1 MAVTD
6 EYRTGTLAAL
16 AASVPKIDTV
26 DKRIIEAL
34 QQDGRCPFTRLA
46 RDLGISEAAV
56 RARVRKLTDA
66 GVIQVVAVTNPLMLG
81 FGTMSII
88 GVQTDA
94 NLQQVAD
101 HVARWE
107 ETSYVVIAAGS
118 FDLLVEVVCV
128 DNKHLLEV
136 VRRLREVQG
145 VRSTE
150 TFMYLDLYKQTFGWG
165 TR

>member
-1 MAVTD
+1 MAATAP
-6 EYRTGTLAAL
+6 R
-16 AASVPKIDTV
+16 IDPV

-34 QQDGRCPFTRLA
+34 QRDGRCPFTRLA
-46 RDLGISEAAV
+46 RDLGVSEAAV

-88 GVQTDA
+88 GVQTDS
-94 NLQQVAD
+94 NLQAIADQVAGWD
-101 HVARWE
+101 EV
-107 ETSYVVIAAGS
+107 SYLVIAAGS

-128 DNKHLLEV
+128 DNQHLLSIT
-136 VRRLREVQG
+136 RRLREIDG
-145 VRSTE
+145 VRSTQ
-150 TFMYLDLYKQTFGWG
+150 TFVYLDLYKQTFHWG